1 MGLKVAKTCFA
12 AVVDNLVALVGVPA
26 LALAATRLK
35 EAKENGTL
43 AKLARKLEKTKV
55 EADASALL
63 VAVVAAAFVVGI
75 ILRWRKAS
83 RSTYLVDFYTFRPP
97 DRNQTSHEELR
108 KGIRMSG
115 VRSFVFFFEFLSKN
129 SLHFFAFFCGFPPL
143 LLDPPPLFLPLPPL
157 HSAQTKSHSLPLLLL
172 FLLLQQ

>member
-1 MGLKVAKTCFA
+1 MPVAHVLSPSKETKQNTKKPSDVPTPLGLKIAKTTFA
-12 AVVDNLVALVGVPA
+12 AIVDNLVPLVGVPA
-26 LALAATRLK
+26 LALAASRLK
-35 EAKENGTL
+35 QAKESGEL
-43 AKLARKLEKTKV
+43 AKLSAKLGKTKV

-115 VRSFVFFFEFLSKN
+115 VRSEERGLSCSSFVSGFSSSSSFLS
-129 SLHFFAFFCGFPPL
+129 LFPRPRR
-143 LLDPPPLFLPLPPL
+143 FL
-157 HSAQTKSHSLPLLLL
+157 SRG
-172 FLLLQQ
+172 

>member
-43 AKLARKLEKTKV
+43 AKLAVKLGKTKV

-63 VAVVAAAFVVGI
+63 AAVVAAAFVIGI
-75 ILRWRKAS
+75 VLRWRKAS
-83 RSTYLVDFYTFRPP
+83 KSTYLVDFYTFRPP
-97 DRNQTSHEELR
+97 DRNQTTHAELA

-115 VRSFVFFFEFLSKN
+115 VSSRNIFPSFLSFFPP
-129 SLHFFAFFCGFPPL
+129 SFFHFFPLSPSLFYSPCPLSSPFLSDRQKLTTPLLRFPPSL
-143 LLDPPPLFLPLPPL
+143 FPLRPR
-157 HSAQTKSHSLPLLLL
+157 
-172 FLLLQQ
+172 